1 MEQIKFNLHTVDP
14 PVLSVLRRVIRPNGT
29 TKLAERKYA
38 PRRKT
43 KENK

>member
-14 PVLSVLRRVIRPNGT
+14 PILSVLRRVIRRDGA

-43 KENK
+43 KENE

>member
-1 MEQIKFNLHTVDP
+1 MEQIKFNLSTVDP
-14 PVLSVLRRVIRPNGT
+14 PILSVLLRVIRRNGT